1 MVATERNTIAQTP
14 STAASSVP
22 FPSLR
27 ISQNLMRGSIVLRL
41 LGEYQAAIHLRMGN
55 AKPRIEPA
63 ARLAP
68 INGVEIRLIIR
79 IGVALRDLVA
89 SVGLFV

>member
-1 MVATERNTIAQTP
+1 
-14 STAASSVP
+14 
-22 FPSLR
+22 
-27 ISQNLMRGSIVLRL
+27 MRGSIVLRL

-89 SVGLFV
+89 SVGLFVLGLRSLLRASLWTLCEVVPLPLPVNFEFY